1 MKKIYK
7 TQFIIPVATFLIMS
21 FFSCDVVEDYD
32 AGATKVVEM
41 AGDWYV
47 KTFDGDTEVI
57 GYQLISTYNTAADN
71 GNQIW
76 IDDHQHIWEFKAKA
90 NVDYQNLTFDGDNLE
105 SKVGDYEI
113 TVSISNGKITK
124 GDVLTDAENPTDG
137 ISFDIQFSD
146 DTDNKTYTIK
156 GYKRTGFA
164 EDEH

>member
-1 MKKIYK
+1 MSNWSWKFKK
-7 TQFIIPVATFLIMS
+7 TF
-21 FFSCDVVEDYD
+21 FCFSNSIKGYS
-32 AGATKVVEM
+32 
-41 AGDWYV
+41 V
-47 KTFDGDTEVI
+47 KTSKEKL
-57 GYQLISTYNTAADN
+57 LIIYLNNNWRNSNNTAADN

-156 GYKRTGFA
+156 GYRK
-164 EDEH
+164 EES